1 MTERGRSIE
10 EVFNLAL
17 SEALR
22 DTTARWRASPNLILA
37 ERTGLVAGRGNT
49 GKRLDI
55 LVLDTHSP
63 PVAIECSY
71 DASDADKDA
80 IARLGR
86 GLHVGNLK
94 IRTAISVHVS
104 PRNRQRSQS
113 EINEAL
119 RNGEPLHYALHQ
131 LPQHQPGAGGRA
143 APRRWPSTGFLEGT
157 VGHLS
162 ELLSVAALPK
172 EDIEYVAD
180 EVAALVRAAALGL
193 QTFLPSA
200 TQSKIARTVQQR
212 SPLRGLLTTMVL
224 WLNAL
229 LTQQRLHYQGAI
241 QEPSLDFSVRRQPLP
256 SEQVEVWKR
265 IQEKN
270 WRAIFDPA
278 IEVLSLA
285 VNFSPAAAR
294 DALATLGKAVQQI
307 EQARLGLHIN
317 VGAELF
323 PKLSE
328 DRKQAAAF
336 YTQPATAE
344 LLAGLTLRQ
353 GDLPASEWADGAL
366 FANRALADLA
376 CGTGTLLRAG
386 YRRILAFHER
396 AGGTMASVAALHR
409 AAMESGLVGT
419 DISPIAAHLTSSS
432 LAAIGVGEPYGDTRI
447 GWVEVGGVTAAVGSL
462 EYLRAA
468 SVSDLFDTVAS
479 RSTGKGE
486 VGHSVEVRERSVDWI
501 LMNPPYSRT
510 RGGQSAFDIAG
521 LSDKERKSCQKRWG
535 VLTKGEPANR
545 QAGMAASFLALA
557 RKKIKQGGRIGF
569 VLPLTAAFA
578 ESWAVTRRMV
588 EREFED
594 IVAVAV
600 AAGQAL
606 GRDALSADTG
616 MEEMLLVGTAA
627 PPPRPGK
634 RVIRLVTLA
643 RPVNRAGEAGEIAR
657 VILAALEAGGGGGSV
672 HPVMAGNEEIGQVC
686 LFEVDGDGA
695 PWGPLG
701 ATHMGLALAAEA
713 LARGRLE
720 FDGLSE
726 SLGVAMSCVGDLFGI
741 GPTHDRIGHP
751 AGGDGRGAF
760 RFFPVTGPD
769 DALGSDRALWA
780 ADSAAQRRLLV
791 LPTHKGTAPSGV
803 GSDALRQE
811 MRRRRSP
818 LHYARNMRW
827 TSQALLAAAAER
839 PVMGGRAWTALLH
852 DSEIVQKAFALW
864 ANSTLGMMVHWTQ
877 GQRTQTGR
885 STTQIAAL
893 HRIPCPRLDRLPEA
907 VLRRAAARFDEL
919 AARELRP
926 ACQAH
931 ADPVRIAIDDAVR
944 CVFGLSGEAGT
955 VMAALRRLWCA
966 EPSVHGRNHQA
977 LAMLGPSVGKD

>member
-1 MTERGRSIE
+1 MTGRGRSIE

-17 SEALR
+17 GDALR
-22 DTTARWRASPNLILA
+22 DTTARWRAVADLILA
-37 ERTGLVAGRGNT
+37 ERTGLLAGRRDA

-55 LVLDTHSP
+55 LVLDAHAP

-86 GLHVGNLK
+86 SLRMGNPK
-94 IRTAISVHVS
+94 IRTAISVHIAS
-104 PRNRQRSQS
+104 RNRQRSQS
-113 EINEAL
+113 EIAEAL
-119 RNGEPLHYALHQ
+119 RNGEPLHYAVHQ
-131 LPQHQPGAGGRA
+131 LPQHPNGAGGKA
-143 APRRWPSTGFLEGT
+143 ARRRWPAAGFLEGT

-162 ELLSVAALPK
+162 ELLSAAALPK
-172 EDIEYVAD
+172 EDIEYVAE
-180 EVAALVRAAALGL
+180 EVADWVKGAALGL
-193 QTFLPSA
+193 QFSLSDS
-200 TQSKIARTVQQR
+200 TQSQIARTVQQR
-212 SPLRGLLTTMVL
+212 SPLTGLMTTAVL

-229 LTQQRLHYQGAI
+229 LTQQRLHDQGAVH
-241 QEPSLDFSVRRQPLP
+241 EPPLDFSARKPPIPLD
-256 SEQVEVWKR
+256 QVHAWRR

-270 WRAIFDPA
+270 RRAIFDPA
-278 IEVLSLA
+278 VEVLSLA
-285 VNFSPAAAR
+285 VSSRSVACR
-294 DALATLGKAVQQI
+294 DALASLDEAVRKI
-307 EQARLGLHIN
+307 DSARLGLHIN

-344 LLAGLTLRQ
+344 LLAGLTLRRS
-353 GDLPASEWADGAL
+353 DLPDGEWADGAL
-366 FANRALADLA
+366 FTDRSLADLA

-386 YRRILAFHER
+386 YRRILAFHEQ
-396 AGGTMASVAALHR
+396 AGGTVETVAELHR

-432 LAAIGVGEPYGDTRI
+432 LAAIGSGEPYGDTQI
-447 GWVEVGGVTAAVGSL
+447 GWVAVGGETAAAGSL
-462 EYLRAA
+462 EYLRAG
-468 SVSDLFDTVAS
+468 SVTDLFYRMAG
-479 RSTGKGE
+479 RSTGNGE
-486 VGHSVEVRERSVDWI
+486 VDRSVEVRDRSVDWI

-510 RGGQSAFDIAG
+510 RGGQSAFDVAG
-521 LSDKERKSCQKRWG
+521 LSDKERRSCQRRWG
-535 VLTKGEPANR
+535 VLTKDEPVNR

-557 RKKIKQGGRIGF
+557 RKKIKRGGRIGF

-578 ESWAVTRRMV
+578 ESWAVTRSMV
-588 EREFED
+588 EREFEEV
-594 IVAVAV
+594 VAVAV

-634 RVIRLVTLA
+634 RVLRLATLA
-643 RPVNRAGEAGEIAR
+643 QPVNRVGEAGEIAR
-657 VILAALEAGGGGGSV
+657 SVIASLEDAGAAGSV
-672 HPVMAGNEEIGQVC
+672 HPVMAGGEEIGQVC
-686 LFEVDGDGA
+686 LFEAAGDGA

-713 LARGRLE
+713 LAHGRLE
-720 FDGLSE
+720 FNGLSE
-726 SLGVAMSCVGDLFGI
+726 SLGVEVASVCDLFGV

-751 AGGDGRGAF
+751 VGGDGRGAF
-760 RFFPVTGPD
+760 RFHPVTGPN
-769 DALGSDRALWA
+769 DALGNDRALWA
-780 ADSAAQRRLLV
+780 ADSSAQRSLLV
-791 LPTHKGTAPSGV
+791 LPTHKGSAPSGV
-803 GSDALRQE
+803 GSDTLRLE
-811 MRRRRSP
+811 MRNHRST

-827 TSQALLAAAAER
+827 TSQALLAAATER

-852 DSEIVQKAFALW
+852 DSETVRKVFALW

-893 HRIPCPRLDRLPEA
+893 HRIPCPRLDCLPEA
-907 VLRRAAARFDEL
+907 KLRRAAASFDGL
-919 AARELRP
+919 AASEMRP

-931 ADPVRIAIDDAVR
+931 ADPVRIAIDEAVR
-944 CVFGLSGEAGT
+944 EMLGLSDEAAE
-955 VMAALRRLWCA
+955 VIAALRRLWCA
-966 EPSVHGRNHQA
+966 EPSVHGRNRQA
-977 LAMLGPSVGKD
+977 LAMLGNGE